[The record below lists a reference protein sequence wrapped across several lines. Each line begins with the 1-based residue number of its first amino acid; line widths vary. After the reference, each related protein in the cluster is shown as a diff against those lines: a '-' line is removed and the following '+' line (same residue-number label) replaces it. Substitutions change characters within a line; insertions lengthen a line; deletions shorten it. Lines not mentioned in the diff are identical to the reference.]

1 MVHHISILKLIVL
14 CAKLGSANN
23 VNNSI
28 DVNRTAK
35 YNVTSLMN
43 KGELK
48 MRKLVL
54 FLHASLDGFVEGPK
68 GEMDIGW
75 VSYDADLEKHAK
87 EILSTADTVIWGRGT
102 YQMMHSYWPSVPSNP
117 SSSQYER
124 NHAEWIE
131 KTAKIVFSTTL
142 EKVEWNNSRLVK
154 EDVEEEIKN
163 LKQQPGK
170 DMVILGSPRL
180 AHYLMQFDLIDEY
193 KITVSPVLIGSGLP
207 LFQGLKEKINLKL
220 IENKTFDSGAI
231 GLVYQTVRLG
241 SL

>member
-1 MVHHISILKLIVL
+1 
-14 CAKLGSANN
+14 
-23 VNNSI
+23 
-28 DVNRTAK
+28 
-35 YNVTSLMN
+35 MN
-43 KGELK
+43 KGDLK

-102 YQMMHSYWPSVPSNP
+102 YQMMHSYWTSVPSDP
-117 SSSQYER
+117 SASQHER

-154 EDVEEEIKN
+154 EAVEEEIKN
-163 LKQQPGK
+163 LKHQPGK
-170 DMVILGSPRL
+170 DMVILGSPRF
-180 AHYLMQFDLIDEY
+180 AHYLMQLDLIDEY
-193 KITVSPVLIGSGLP
+193 KISVSPVLIGSGLP
-207 LFQGLKEKINLKL
+207 LFQGLKDKINLKL

-231 GLVYQTVRLG
+231 GLVYQTVR
-241 SL
+241 

>member
-1 MVHHISILKLIVL
+1 
-14 CAKLGSANN
+14 
-23 VNNSI
+23 
-28 DVNRTAK
+28 
-35 YNVTSLMN
+35 
-43 KGELK
+43 

-54 FLHASLDGFVEGPK
+54 FLHSSLDGFVEGPN

-102 YQMMHSYWPSVPSNP
+102 YQMMHNYWPSVPSDP
-117 SSSQYER
+117 SASQYEL

-131 KTAKIVFSTTL
+131 KTTKIVFSTTL

-154 EDVEEEIKN
+154 ENLKEEINK
-163 LKQQPGK
+163 LKQQEGK
-170 DMVILGSPRL
+170 DMAILGSPRL
-180 AHYLMQFDLIDEY
+180 AHHLMQLDLIDEY

-231 GLVYQTVRLG
+231 ALVYQTVR
-241 SL
+241 

>member
-1 MVHHISILKLIVL
+1 
-14 CAKLGSANN
+14 
-23 VNNSI
+23 
-28 DVNRTAK
+28 
-35 YNVTSLMN
+35 
-43 KGELK
+43 

-54 FLHASLDGFVEGPK
+54 FLHASLDGFVEGPE

-102 YQMMHSYWPSVPSNP
+102 YQMMHSYWPTVPSDP
-117 SSSQYER
+117 AASEHEL

-154 EDVEEEIKN
+154 ENVEEEINN

-180 AHYLMQFDLIDEY
+180 AHYLMQLDLIDEY
-193 KITVSPVLIGSGLP
+193 KITVSPVLLGKGLS
-207 LFQGLKEKINLKL
+207 LFQGINVKTNLKL
-220 IENKTFDSGAI
+220 IENKSFGSGAL
-231 GLVYQTVRLG
+231 GLVYQIVR
-241 SL
+241 